1 MQGRELKAST
11 AAQTEQAVALTEQIK
26 QQQESNR
33 VGAYTAC
40 LQFLLSGADRIDLK
54 ITQLVVEVETI
65 SDLQKKAEKW
75 DLIKNLRNKE
85 LKYRDEAMGI
95 NETIKSQ
102 LDEV

>member
-1 MQGRELKAST
+1 M
-11 AAQTEQAVALTEQIK
+11 
-26 QQQESNR
+26 
-33 VGAYTAC
+33 GAYTAR

-75 DLIKNLRNKE
+75 DLIKNLHNKE

>member
-1 MQGRELKAST
+1 MQGWELKAST

-33 VGAYTAC
+33 VGAYTAR

-85 LKYRDEAMGI
+85 LKYRDEAMGT

>member
-1 MQGRELKAST
+1 MQGLELKAST

>member
-33 VGAYTAC
+33 VGAYTAR

-85 LKYRDEAMGI
+85 LKYRDEAMGT

>member
-1 MQGRELKAST
+1 M
-11 AAQTEQAVALTEQIK
+11 
-26 QQQESNR
+26 
-33 VGAYTAC
+33 GAYTAR